1 MGKEELLVEK
11 VADIARTVHAN
22 PGINLKSLIE
32 KVDHHYASASS
43 ARASLRYWA
52 EAGKIKGIRMGKD
65 WKLARFYPLKGVV
78 NV

>member
-11 VADIARTVHAN
+11 VADIARTVHTN

-52 EAGKIKGIRMGKD
+52 EAGKIEEIRMGKD
-65 WKLARFYPLKGVV
+65 WKFMRFYPSKGVV
-78 NV
+78 NG